1 MIVSCY
7 GLHLTFA
14 ILRHYLDEEL
24 GGDAGMKIFV
34 KTEAFKRMNVGFS
47 LGI

>member
-1 MIVSCY
+1 MFC
-7 GLHLTFA
+7 LLFFLE
-14 ILRHYLDEEL
+14 ILRHRLDEEL